1 MAIIRQSYL
10 DQIRPF
16 IGAPFI
22 KILTGIRRCG
32 KSTVLELLETELA
45 RMGVRAEKIIYIN
58 LETWAP
64 GELSSKKLFEA
75 IQSRQ
80 AKEGLSYIL
89 LDEVQLIEGWERVV
103 NALFAGKRADI
114 TLSGSNSK
122 LLSSE
127 LATLLSGRYVQFTIR
142 TLSFAEYGDFA
153 RQIGGRNPE
162 TKAALREYLQW
173 GGFPGIHYLKEMQSS
188 LVYKTVSDIFSSV
201 VLRDVMRR
209 NRLRNADMLERII
222 HFLFDNTG
230 NMVSAASIAAYFK
243 NQKRKV
249 SVDTVLEYINAL
261 EGACVLEKVSRFDI
275 KGKRLLEAREKY
287 YCADISLVN
296 ALLGY
301 DDRRL
306 PGLLEN
312 LVYLEL
318 KRRLYDVYVGILANS
333 EIDFI
338 AVKGN
343 EKAYFQVCYK
353 ISRESI
359 EREFGNLLK
368 IKDQYPKYVVSLDED
383 WTSNVDGVR
392 HIYLSDFLLG
402 NG

>member
-22 KILTGIRRCG
+22 KTLTGIRRCG
-32 KSTVLELLETELA
+32 KSTILELLETELT
-45 RMGVRAEKIIYIN
+45 RMGVQAERIIYIN

-64 GELSSKKLFEA
+64 GELSSEKLFET
-75 IQSRQ
+75 IQSRK

-103 NALFAGKRADI
+103 NALFAGKQADI

-162 TKAALREYLQW
+162 TKAALREYLRW

-201 VLRDVMRR
+201 VLRDVMQR

-222 HFLFDNTG
+222 RFLFDNTG

-275 KGKRLLEAREKY
+275 KGKKLLEAREKY

-318 KRRLYDVYVGILANS
+318 KRRLYDVYVGILENS

-353 ISRESI
+353 ISRDSI

-392 HIYLSDFLLG
+392 HVYLADFLLG
-402 NG
+402 SG